1 MDFVIT
7 SEEIL
12 YLCGFIAAVW
22 GVWKIIKEVRKP
34 NEDFKTLVK
43 EHEEKI
49 KEDENRLK
57 EYEDTNQMVLKC
69 LLAII
74 NHEITGNGVDRMKK
88 LRDDLN
94 DFLIDK

>member
-34 NEDFKTLVK
+34 NEDLKTLVK

-49 KEDENRLK
+49 EHDEMRLK
-57 EYEDTNQMVLKC
+57 EFEDTNQMVLKC

-74 NHEITGNGVDRMKK
+74 NHEITGNGVERMKK

>member
-1 MDFVIT
+1 MDFAIT

-22 GVWKIIKEVRKP
+22 GVWKIIKEIRKP
-34 NEDFKTLVK
+34 NEDLKSLVTD
-43 EHEEKI
+43 HEEKI
-49 KEDENRLK
+49 VRDEARLK

>member
-12 YLCGFIAAVW
+12 YLCGFVAAVW

-34 NEDFKTLVK
+34 NEDLRTLVK
-43 EHEEKI
+43 EHEHRI
-49 KEDENRLK
+49 EDDESRLK

>member
-34 NEDFKTLVK
+34 NEDLKTLVN
-43 EHEEKI
+43 EHEDKI

>member
-34 NEDFKTLVK
+34 NEDLKTLVK

-49 KEDENRLK
+49 KEDENRLE
-57 EYEDTNQMVLKC
+57 EYEYTNQMVLKC

>member
-34 NEDFKTLVK
+34 NEDLKSLVK
-43 EHEEKI
+43 EHERKI
-49 KEDENRLK
+49 EEDENRLK

-74 NHEITGNGVDRMKK
+74 NHEITGNGVERMKK

>member
-34 NEDFKTLVK
+34 NEDLKTLVK